1 MKILIVSDSHG
12 KKDLLQQIVQQ
23 VQADH
28 VIHCG
33 DFCTSVNELP
43 DVPITVVRGNCD
55 FEKVPKEQ
63 IFIVE
68 DVRILVAHGHTL
80 QVKRTPLPLRYR
92 AEEVGVQIA
101 CFGHSHLPFCE
112 QVGNVLL
119 INPGSI
125 SNPRGFAFPTYAI
138 LQIHDGNAEVSY
150 YQIDG
155 KVTKERGGSFPLHKY

>member
-12 KKDLLQQIVQQ
+12 KKELLHQIVEQ

-33 DFCTSVNELP
+33 DFCTSVKELP

-55 FEKVPKEQ
+55 FEQVPKEQ

-68 DVRILVAHGHTL
+68 DVRILVTHGHTL

-92 AEEVGVQIA
+92 AEEAGAAIA
-101 CFGHSHLPFCE
+101 CFGHSHYPFCE
-112 QVGNVLL
+112 RVGNILL

-125 SNPRGFAFPTYAI
+125 SLPRGVTFPSYAI
-138 LQIHDGNAEVSY
+138 LKIKGQNA
-150 YQIDG
+150 
-155 KVTKERGGSFPLHKY
+155 KVTYYKTNGEVIKDWGGSFSLEKF